1 MRIKSLRAKIN
12 IIFVIATLLLTV
24 LFGVLYQRTQS
35 QSIEEIEMQ
44 ERANIHYLYLYY
56 LKYGKIDTAYL
67 ESQNI
72 RVVNGGGENVVLRGR
87 FSDINGTKHFATVNI
102 KFERYIFISNDRFRL
117 VLENM
122 NKPKFPL
129 NIAIGFVGSLLLLGF
144 FYWWVIRSMKPL
156 IELRKTIEKF
166 SEGDLDIECR
176 SDSGDEI
183 ADVANAFNTAVKK
196 IKELLQARQLLLRA
210 IMHELKTP
218 IAKGRLLSEMVKDDK
233 QKERFHTIFERLNML
248 INEFA
253 KVEQIASKNFNA
265 VFKPYKI
272 SDIVEASI
280 DMLMLDDTDRHIEL
294 HINHDTTVQ
303 ADFELLTL
311 AIKNLLD
318 NGIKYSQTKRVA
330 IVIDNKMLTV
340 SNHGEGLKE
349 PLEHYFEP
357 FHTSRNGLG
366 LGLYIVKNI
375 LDIHK
380 MGIKYKYDKGENI
393 FIVELSPMF
402 IASKKGVEAK
412 TSPRS

>member
-1 MRIKSLRAKIN
+1 MHIKSLRAKIN
-12 IIFVIATLLLTV
+12 IIFVIATILLTV
-24 LFGVLYQRTQS
+24 LFGVLYQRTQA
-35 QSIEEIEMQ
+35 QSLEEIEMQ

-72 RVVNGGGENVVLRGR
+72 RVVNGGGEDVVLRGH
-87 FSDINGTKHFATVNI
+87 FEDLNGTKHFATVNI
-102 KFERYIFISNDRFRL
+102 KFERYIFISNDRFKL
-117 VLENM
+117 VLENL

-129 NIAIGFVGSLLLLGF
+129 NITIGFGGSLLLLGF
-144 FYWWVIRSMKPL
+144 FYWWVIRSIKPL
-156 IELRKTIEKF
+156 VELRHTIEKF
-166 SEGDLDIECR
+166 SDGDLDIECH
-176 SDSGDEI
+176 SDRGDEI
-183 ADVANAFNTAVKK
+183 ADVANAFDTAVKK

-218 IAKGRLLSEMVKDDK
+218 IAKGRVLAEMVHDQK
-233 QKERFHTIFERLNML
+233 QKKRFNAIFERLNLL

-280 DMLMLDDTDRHIEL
+280 DMLMLDDIGRHVEL
-294 HINHDTTVQ
+294 HIAHDTTVQ

-311 AIKNLLD
+311 AVKNLLD
-318 NGIKYSQTKRVA
+318 NGIKYSQTKKVTV
-330 IVIDNKMLTV
+330 VIDNGRLTV
-340 SNHGEGLKE
+340 SNFGDKLKGKIE
-349 PLEHYFEP
+349 DYYTP
-357 FHTSRNGLG
+357 FHPSKTGLG

-380 MGIKYKYDKGENI
+380 MGFIYEYEKGENR
-393 FIVELSPMF
+393 FIIRLSQFLNPEIGF
-402 IASKKGVEAK
+402 KNKN
-412 TSPRS
+412 

>member
-12 IIFVIATLLLTV
+12 FIFVIATLLLAI

-35 QSIEEIEMQ
+35 QSLGEIAMQ

-56 LKYGKIDTAYL
+56 LQYGKIDTAYL

-72 RVVNGGGENVVLRGR
+72 RVVNGGGEDVVLQGNI
-87 FSDINGTKHFATVNI
+87 SDMNGTKHFATVNI
-102 KFERYIFISNDRFRL
+102 KLERYIFISNDRFRL

-129 NIAIGFVGSLLLLGF
+129 NIAIGFGGSLLLLGF
-144 FYWWVIRSMKPL
+144 FYWWVIRSVKPL
-156 IELRKTIEKF
+156 IGLRRTIEKF
-166 SEGDLDIECR
+166 SGGDLDIECR
-176 SDSGDEI
+176 SDREDEI
-183 ADVANAFNTAVKK
+183 ADVANAFDTAVKK
-196 IKELLQARQLLLRA
+196 IRELLQARQLLLRA

-218 IAKGRLLSEMVKDDK
+218 IAKGRLLSEMVDDDK
-233 QKERFHTIFERLNML
+233 QKGRFHTIFERLNML

-280 DMLMLDDTDRHIEL
+280 DMLMLDDNDRHIEL
-294 HINHDTTVQ
+294 HINHDTTIE

-311 AIKNLLD
+311 AVKNLLD

-330 IVIDNKMLTV
+330 IVIDNGRLTV
-340 SNHGEGLKE
+340 SNHGEKLKE
-349 PLEHYFEP
+349 PLEHYFTP

-366 LGLYIVKNI
+366 LGLYIIKNI

-380 MGIKYKYDKGENI
+380 MGFIYDFIKGENR
-393 FIVELSPMF
+393 FTVELSHL
-402 IASKKGVEAK
+402 
-412 TSPRS
+412 